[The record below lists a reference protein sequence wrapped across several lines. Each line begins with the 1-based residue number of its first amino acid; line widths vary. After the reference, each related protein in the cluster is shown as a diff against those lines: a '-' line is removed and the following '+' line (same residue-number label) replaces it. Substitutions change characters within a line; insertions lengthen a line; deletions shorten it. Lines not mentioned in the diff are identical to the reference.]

1 MDKFPKIIKILD
13 NQQLINIIDVCSR
26 LDDVNQAVHKNH
38 DDNLWWPLSV
48 DDWRLRMLIAGWST
62 RISYNMIKT
71 YQKMVNNVTQ
81 LGYETLCN
89 MSDSELKEIIGSLGL
104 FDTRKKYFLSLNDFI
119 NYSKDFEIMLKT
131 QSNDELISL
140 VANNVKGASYKVAQC
155 AILYAKG
162 YNCGIFP
169 VDSGMK
175 DLLGPCMGIDLPNGL
190 IAHDIMRK
198 QLELQLN
205 HISGDLQKIIIHN
218 GYSDL
223 TIQPNSTPIW
233 WAHLVL
239 IYFKRFYC
247 NKKFPSHCPLRAH
260 SDTKNRMGKM
270 CDSTNPEPGGIRYL
284 ILEGPDQVGKS
295 TLALELGKLGYSV
308 IHSSYN
314 PNHTDIYQ
322 YYYELIQNT
331 DYPTVF
337 DRSFISEIAYGK
349 AIRNYSRFSDSD
361 IMNLL
366 HLARNKGLVMIYLK
380 DDIDSIRKRLLKSE
394 STHAI
399 VLEKLPELICEY
411 EKCVTQVKEYIP
423 VIEINC
429 INSERSEIL
438 KLVSQAINNVE

>member
-1 MDKFPKIIKILD
+1 MEKFPKILKKLD
-13 NQQLINIIDVCSR
+13 NQQLINIFEVCSR
-26 LDDVNQAVHKNH
+26 LNDVNQAVHKNH

-48 DDWRLRMLIAGWST
+48 NDWRLRMLIAGWST

-71 YQKMVNNVTQ
+71 YRKMVNDVTQ
-81 LGYETLCN
+81 LGYDSLCN
-89 MSDSELKEIIGSLGL
+89 MSDSQLKGLIGSLGL
-104 FDTRKKYFLSLNDFI
+104 YDTRKKYFLSLIDFI

-175 DLLGPCMGIDLPNGL
+175 DFLGPCIGIDLPNGP

-198 QLELQLN
+198 QLEHQLN
-205 HISGDLQKIIIHN
+205 QISGDLQRMINHN

-247 NKKFPSHCPLRAH
+247 NKKNPSNCPLRAN
-260 SDTKNRMGKM
+260 SETKTRMGKM
-270 CDSTNPEPGGIRYL
+270 CDPTNPEPGGIRFL
-284 ILEGPDQVGKS
+284 IIEGPDQVGKS
-295 TLALELGKLGYSV
+295 TLALEFEKLGYSI

-314 PNHTDIYQ
+314 PNHTNIYNF
-322 YYYELIQNT
+322 YYELIRNT
-331 DYPTVF
+331 DYPSVF
-337 DRSFISEIAYGK
+337 DRSFFSEIAYGK
-349 AIRNYSRFSDSD
+349 AIRNYSRLSDSD
-361 IMNLL
+361 IVNLL
-366 HLARNKGLVMIYLK
+366 HLAREKGIIMIYLK
-380 DDIDSIRKRLLKSE
+380 DDINSIRKRLLESE
-394 STHAI
+394 SSHAK
-399 VLEKLPELICEY
+399 VLEKLPELISEY
-411 EKCVTQVKEYIP
+411 EKCITQVKKYIP

-429 INSERSEIL
+429 FKSEKSKIIQMVSE
-438 KLVSQAINNVE
+438 AITHAE